1 MILLFALGSVRF
13 LKRFGMS
20 VYGKRDGLVFIGRNI
35 LGLLF
40 YVDLICMH
48 IFAGCF
54 TSVTCMYI
62 YVCVI
67 VHACVRVCVYLYI
80 YIHIYKMMYV

>member
-1 MILLFALGSVRF
+1 MILLFAFGSVRF

-40 YVDLICMH
+40 YVDL
-48 IFAGCF
+48 
-54 TSVTCMYI
+54 
-62 YVCVI
+62 VCVH
-67 VHACVRVCVYLYI
+67 V
-80 YIHIYKMMYV
+80 